1 MQAKNSSILPT
12 PAKPTAGRRG
22 SALEWAFWRFDIDV
36 YRDGTLIVTT
46 PNNGSWPVRT
56 CGLTTS
62 AGDQVV
68 LTKHEVEKANL
79 PGYAL
84 FIVSDIALT
93 RTGGISVLYRWV
105 NVG

>member
-1 MQAKNSSILPT
+1 MVRGRSGRVGLLHPQATK
-12 PAKPTAGRRG
+12 
-22 SALEWAFWRFDIDV
+22 
-36 YRDGTLIVTT
+36 
-46 PNNGSWPVRT
+46 
-56 CGLTTS
+56 
-62 AGDQVV
+62 VV

-93 RTGGISVLYRWV
+93 RTGGISVLYRWF

>member
-1 MQAKNSSILPT
+1 MQAKILASYLPLLNRQQG
-12 PAKPTAGRRG
+12 AEVLRSK
-22 SALEWAFWRFDIDV
+22 WATWRFDIDV

-46 PNNGSWPVRT
+46 ANNGSWPVRT

-68 LTKHEVEKANL
+68 LTKHEVERANL

-93 RTGGISVLYRWV
+93 RTWESACSIGGSM
-105 NVG
+105 